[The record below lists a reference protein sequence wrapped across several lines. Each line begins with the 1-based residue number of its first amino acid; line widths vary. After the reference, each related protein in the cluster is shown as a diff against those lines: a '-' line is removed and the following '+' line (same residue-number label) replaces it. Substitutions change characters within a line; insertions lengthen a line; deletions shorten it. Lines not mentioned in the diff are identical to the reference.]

1 MTQETIRALKEATR
15 KLPNKP
21 GVYVMHNEFNQA
33 LYVGKAKSLK
43 KRVASYFQASKKLQI
58 AQPKIKA
65 MVEQI
70 VSFEYHCVHS
80 ESEAL
85 LLESQLIKKFKP
97 KYNTSLKDDKRF
109 LLVQLNPKET
119 LPRFR
124 LTRNRIYKHYRYYGP
139 FPHAGSLRK
148 TLNIMK
154 RKFGILLN
162 DANPKKI
169 GGNTWRLYDD
179 MRADLFD
186 LPNELSEEAY
196 RERVEKACEFLE
208 GHTVHTIEALKER
221 MQAYSKKQK
230 YEKASALRDQIIAI
244 QQTSKRTRK
253 FERNLIGYITEKESL
268 ATLKEELS
276 LNKLPK
282 HIECFDISHISGSFC
297 VASMVCFINGKPS
310 RKQYRRYKIKSFVG
324 NDDFRAIEEVVTR
337 RYQRLQKEG
346 TSLPDLIV
354 IDGGIGQVHAA
365 IKAFKVLKQAPPYLI
380 GLAKKNETIVF
391 PDNRPDLNLPFRNPA
406 LRLLQYLRDE
416 AHYFANNFN
425 AELRSKKIKESI
437 LDDFKGI
444 GENRK
449 TELLKHYGTIKNL
462 KRASIDDFVQQ
473 KGIGLKTAER
483 LYEFLKQN

>member
-1 MTQETIRALKEATR
+1 MTQETISVLKEAIR

-21 GVYVMHNEFNQA
+21 GVYIMHNEFKQA
-33 LYVGKAKSLK
+33 LYVGKAKNLK
-43 KRVASYFQASKKLQI
+43 KRVASYFQASKKFQI

-70 VSFEYHCVHS
+70 VSFEYHCVNS

-85 LLESQLIKKFKP
+85 LLESQLIKKLKP

-109 LLVQLNPKET
+109 LLVQINPKET
-119 LPRFR
+119 LPKFR
-124 LTRNRIYKHYRYYGP
+124 LTRNRIYKHFRYYGP

-148 TLNIMK
+148 TLDIMK

-169 GGNTWRLYDD
+169 GNNTWRLYDD
-179 MRADLFD
+179 VRADLFD

-196 RERVEKACEFLE
+196 RARVKKACEFLE
-208 GHTVHTIEALKER
+208 GHTISTIDALKER
-221 MQAYSKKQK
+221 MQSYAKKQK
-230 YEKASALRDQIIAI
+230 YEKASDLRDQIIAI
-244 QQTSKRTRK
+244 QQTSRRTRK
-253 FERNLIGYITEKESL
+253 FERNLIGHITEKESL
-268 ATLKEELS
+268 STLKEELS
-276 LNKLPK
+276 LSKLPK

-297 VASMVCFINGKPS
+297 VASMVCFVNGKPS
-310 RKQYRRYKIKSFVG
+310 RKQYRRYKIKSFIG

-337 RYQRLQKEG
+337 RYKLLQKEG
-346 TSLPDLIV
+346 KTFPDLIV
-354 IDGGIGQVHAA
+354 IDGGIGQVNAA
-365 IKAFKVLKQAPPYLI
+365 IKAFQALKQTPPYLI

-416 AHYFANNFN
+416 AHHFANNFN

-449 TELLKHYGTIKNL
+449 IELLKYYGTIRNL
-462 KRASIDDFVQQ
+462 KRATIDDLVNQ
-473 KGIGLKTAER
+473 KGIGLKTAKR
-483 LYEFLKQN
+483 LSEFLKQN